1 MAMEA
6 QGQGP
11 NFSTRGA
18 SLFQAI
24 RDNSAGATPYLFLLP
39 CLVILGALLGVPL
52 YKVVEYSLF
61 DNVIIK
67 PDPIFVGLDNYSNL
81 LSDSGFWSALLN
93 TGIFT
98 IGSVLGHLVVGM
110 SLAMMVNA
118 DIHPRARTIF
128 RSLLILPWIF
138 TAAVVALNWQLLLNP
153 FGVINY
159 WLGAAGIIN
168 EPLDWL
174 GDANLAM
181 WSLLLISTWRGYP
194 FIMVSFL
201 SGLQSVPRELYE
213 AAEIDG
219 ANFFH
224 KFWHVTVPQLKPVIY
239 GVVLLDLI
247 WTFQLFPL
255 VWLTTGGG
263 PGRVTEV
270 LSTLTYRLAFVDFQ
284 FSQAATAAVSI
295 LVISAAFTILY
306 LRNETRNK

>member
-1 MAMEA
+1 MTQLVRNITTHGM
-6 QGQGP
+6 
-11 NFSTRGA
+11 
-18 SLFQAI
+18 
-24 RDNSAGATPYLFLLP
+24 PYFFLLP
-39 CLVILGALLGVPL
+39 CLVILGALLSVPL
-52 YKVVEYSLF
+52 YKVIEYSLF
-61 DNVIIK
+61 DNVIINNEPK
-67 PDPIFVGLDNYSNL
+67 FVALDNYTTMF
-81 LSDSGFWSALLN
+81 SDRGYWSALLN

-98 IGSVLGHLVVGM
+98 IGSVIGHLIVGIG
-110 SLAMMVNA
+110 LALLVNTN
-118 DIHPRARTIF
+118 INPHARTIF

-138 TAAVVALNWQLLLNP
+138 TAVVVALNWQLLLNP

-159 WLGAAGIIN
+159 ALEVLGIVN

-174 GDANLAM
+174 GDADMAM

-201 SGLQSVPRELYE
+201 SGLQTIPEELYE

-224 KFWHVTVPQLKPVIY
+224 KFWHVTVPQMKPVIY
-239 GVVLLDLI
+239 GVALLDLI

-255 VWLTTGGG
+255 IWLTTGGG
-263 PGRVTEV
+263 PGRETEV

-306 LRNETRNK
+306 LRNEAQRK